1 MIFQLNLKVEIVERN
16 GKMTR
21 FFKSKA
27 PLVLTVVG
35 LFWSFLTLR
44 HRVAGVKIIIIT
56 SRELLE
62 TLGLLTSE

>member
-1 MIFQLNLKVEIVERN
+1 MVQIVKKIRL
-16 GKMTR
+16 
-21 FFKSKA
+21 FKSKA

-35 LFWSFLTLR
+35 LFWSLTLR